1 MLGAVAISSRIAF
14 AASREFLDLDEEWP
28 FVRDALARRA
38 ISAEIVMWNDPSA
51 DWSRFAGVVVNYAWG
66 YISDRN
72 GFLDFA
78 EALARTTPV
87 LNPPEALRWNSAKT
101 YLAELEQAGLAIIPT
116 TFLAPGDP
124 FRAPADEFVIK
135 PAVSSGGTGAA
146 RYREPEPGVAEA
158 HVARLHAAGQ
168 DVLVQPY
175 QHGID
180 EAGETALLYLDGEYS
195 HAITKHAILEA
206 DGGEP
211 ERLWERTRHVPTT
224 ARADQR
230 ELADAA
236 LAEAGRYG
244 ELCYGRVD
252 LVDDADGKPQILEV
266 EIIEPRLF
274 FPDAVAAQ
282 RFADAIARR
291 VGASVA

>member
-1 MLGAVAISSRIAF
+1 MLSAVAASSPIAF
-14 AASREFLDLDEEWP
+14 AASREFVDLGEEWP
-28 FVRDALARRA
+28 LVRDALARRA
-38 ISAEIVMWNDPSA
+38 ISAEIVMWNDPSV

-78 EALARTTPV
+78 EALAHTTPV
-87 LNPPEALRWNSAKT
+87 LNPPAALRWNSTKT
-101 YLAELEQAGLAIIPT
+101 YLAELEQTGLAIIPT
-116 TFLAPGDP
+116 MFLRPGDP
-124 FRAPADEFVIK
+124 FCAPEEEFVIK

-146 RYREPEPGVAEA
+146 RYRKPEPGVAEA

-180 EAGETALLYLDGEYS
+180 ADGETALIYLDGEYS

-211 ERLWERTRHVPTT
+211 ERLWERTRHVETT
-224 ARADQR
+224 ARTDQR
-230 ELADAA
+230 ALADAA

-252 LVDDADGKPQILEV
+252 LVDDAIGKPQILEV

-274 FPDAVAAQ
+274 LPSDAAVQ
-282 RFADAIARR
+282 RFAEAIARR
-291 VGASVA
+291 LGAGVT